1 MRYLPEYFQRQIA
14 LCGFLT
20 VVALPIGCGT
30 SKPAG
35 NDNEGEV
42 ASCTE
47 PSNPFS
53 EGTGHYAGYE
63 WAEKNGSGDCNGS
76 SQFHLAQP
84 VNLAGAVNPQM
95 TFWSYRYFYT
105 TTDYAYVEASTDNV
119 SWTTI
124 ASHPASPTGH
134 SSTLLSGIQW
144 LAIMTNR

>member
-76 SQFHLAQP
+76 SQSFREGCEEYEAQE
-84 VNLAGAVNPQM
+84 
-95 TFWSYRYFYT
+95 S
-105 TTDYAYVEASTDNV
+105 AYDECQKKK
-119 SWTTI
+119 
-124 ASHPASPTGH
+124 H
-134 SSTLLSGIQW
+134 
-144 LAIMTNR
+144 